1 MCERLLRSALDSPN
15 NVRASSVLGSR
26 YPTCHRYRLR
36 HCQSGGAHPFS
47 RKLENECRIDP
58 SRNVGI
64 LSAADLKPV
73 GVSRDR
79 RGRKSAS
86 SRNSPIR
93 MACLGDRSEEH
104 TSELQSLMRISY
116 AVFCF
121 K

>member
-58 SRNVGI
+58 RRNVGI

-79 RGRKSAS
+79 
-86 SRNSPIR
+86 
-93 MACLGDRSEEH
+93 SEEH
-104 TSELQSLMRISY
+104 TYDLKSLTRLSY
-116 AVFCF
+116 DVLCL
-121 K
+121 KKT

>member
-1 MCERLLRSALDSPN
+1 MSRRPPRSTRTDTLFPYTTLFRSLLRSALDSPN

-73 GVSRDR
+73 GD
-79 RGRKSAS
+79 RKS
-86 SRNSPIR
+86 
-93 MACLGDRSEEH
+93 
-104 TSELQSLMRISY
+104 
-116 AVFCF
+116 VV
-121 K
+121 

>member
-79 RGRKSAS
+79 R
-86 SRNSPIR
+86 
-93 MACLGDRSEEH
+93 SEERREGQEGV
-104 TSELQSLMRISY
+104 SPCKSRWWP
-116 AVFCF
+116 
-121 K
+121 

>member
-64 LSAADLKPV
+64 LSTADLKP
-73 GVSRDR
+73 
-79 RGRKSAS
+79 
-86 SRNSPIR
+86 
-93 MACLGDRSEEH
+93 RSEEQ
-104 TSELQSLMRISY
+104 TSELPSLMRISY
-116 AVFCF
+116 AVSCF
-121 K
+121 KTQHTHHTNTT